1 MPGCQGRIALL
12 CLHRGIPPCACRL
25 VVDLPECVDVA
36 RLVLAGQ
43 ALLIASAVLADVLG
57 VGLGQL
63 LNSSHDGL
71 RKEKAGKEN
80 IVGNNKKYQGK
91 QQLS

>member
-1 MPGCQGRIALL
+1 MRNTPVSLL
-12 CLHRGIPPCACRL
+12 PSA
-25 VVDLPECVDVA
+25 PECVDVA

-43 ALLIASAVLADVLG
+43 ALVVASAVLADVLG

-71 RKEKAGKEN
+71 WGWTGRSGWARKALATHLGRQKALDRLPK
-80 IVGNNKKYQGK
+80 
-91 QQLS
+91 